1 MKKENQNAS
10 CSNRKKPQRKPFQH
24 TKPLNSHS
32 FTLSFHTFSLKLRRN
47 PNNPNAMTP
56 RVDDFEND
64 NLSSTDDDGDD
75 GFKEDMAALSRA
87 CMIVVPGSDDNFA
100 AEDDVPSL
108 DPLTD
113 AGTVI
118 VPVATDSDSDSD
130 DQDDLECLKRVQS
143 VYQPLSVLP
152 PLESTVAV
160 SDDDDDVDDL
170 ETVRAIMK
178 RFGDYNEG
186 I

>member
-1 MKKENQNAS
+1 
-10 CSNRKKPQRKPFQH
+10 
-24 TKPLNSHS
+24 
-32 FTLSFHTFSLKLRRN
+32 
-47 PNNPNAMTP
+47 MTP
-56 RVDDFEND
+56 RVGDFEND
-64 NLSSTDDDGDD
+64 NLSSTDDDDDD

-87 CMIVVPGSDDNFA
+87 CMIVVPGADDYSA
-100 AEDDVPSL
+100 AEDDVQPMV
-108 DPLTD
+108 PLTD
-113 AGTVI
+113 DAGTAI
-118 VPVATDSDSDSD
+118 VPVATDSDSD

-143 VYQPLSVLP
+143 LYQPLSVLP
-152 PLESTVAV
+152 PLEPAVAV

>member
-1 MKKENQNAS
+1 
-10 CSNRKKPQRKPFQH
+10 
-24 TKPLNSHS
+24 
-32 FTLSFHTFSLKLRRN
+32 
-47 PNNPNAMTP
+47 MTP

-64 NLSSTDDDGDD
+64 NLSSTDDDDDD

-87 CMIVVPGSDDNFA
+87 CMIVVPGADENSA
-100 AEDDVPSL
+100 ADDDVPSV

-113 AGTVI
+113 AGTAI
-118 VPVATDSDSDSD
+118 VPVATDSDSD

-143 VYQPLSVLP
+143 LYHPLSVLP
-152 PLESTVAV
+152 PLSPAVAV
-160 SDDDDDVDDL
+160 SDGDDDVDDL